1 MRFASSADL
10 ARQGYDCSPATPI
23 RVLLASQ
30 EANAAAFLGDVHRAR
45 AALLRAERASEA
57 VQPDSGVSAW
67 SCPITGYTCQIDQR
81 LRQRRFLRDG
91 TATAIRSQI
100 REFHAAAL
108 GEPGPGSG

>member
-1 MRFASSADL
+1 M
-10 ARQGYDCSPATPI
+10 AT
-23 RVLLASQ
+23 
-30 EANAAAFLGDVHRAR
+30 
-45 AALLRAERASEA
+45 
-57 VQPDSGVSAW
+57 
-67 SCPITGYTCQIDQR
+67 ITGYTRQIDQR